1 MAQELLLGSVLY
13 ARGLV
18 VFLNGALMTQQNA
31 SYGEWLLKYRL
42 LILGLVT
49 ALTLL
54 SASGAQF
61 LYFDNDYRVF
71 FGKENPQLKAFEQ
84 IQQTYTKIDNVNFA
98 VDPIAGKAN
107 TPEVLSAVE
116 ELTDIAWQLPFS
128 IRVDSLSNYQ
138 HTEVDG
144 DDLIVRDLYIDA
156 VSMTADEQAL
166 VDRVSTT
173 EPALAGKIHDK
184 QHRAT
189 SVNATIQ
196 MPGKSA
202 DEVTVV
208 AAAAR
213 EMAAEIETKYN
224 VKIRLGGVVFLNN
237 AFAESSMLDM
247 ATLVPAMYLVIL
259 IVAYLLLRSI
269 MATVLVLFVVV
280 PSIMVAMGAGGWMGI
295 GLTPPSASAPT
306 IITTLAVADSIHLLV
321 SMFNRMR
328 AGYSQR
334 DSLLYSLRV
343 NGKPIFLTSL
353 TTALGFLSMNFS
365 DSPPFHDL
373 GNITAIGVMAAWIY
387 SIVLLPILISFVP
400 LKSKATLAK
409 LDDKMGKLG
418 AYVASRYK
426 SVLTV
431 SVIISVAIL
440 SLIPLNEIN
449 DDFVKYFD
457 ESVQYRQDTDW
468 ISTNLTGV
476 NQVQFSLPAG
486 ESNGVSD
493 PAFIEKVSDF
503 TAWAHNEPVVTH
515 VQSISDTFKRLNRDL
530 NGGDPAFYRVPDTR
544 ELAAQYLLLYE
555 LSLPFGLDLNNQLDI
570 SKSSTQVIVTIDDMT
585 TNELRAWIARAESY
599 LADELD
605 FNLTAVGPT
614 VMFAYISERNV
625 QSMLLG
631 TLVAVFLIS
640 GVILI
645 ALRDVRLGIISL
657 VPNLLPAALA
667 FGLWGLFVGQVNM
680 AVAVVAGMALGVVV
694 DDSVHFLSKY
704 QIARREL
711 KLSAHDAVISAFN
724 GVGTALVVTTLI
736 LTAGFAILAQSTFG
750 VNSYMAMLTGIALVI
765 ALIADMTLLPALLIA
780 LDKNKKDPAPVMGA
794 LEMGVKEAPQNT

>member
-1 MAQELLLGSVLY
+1 MS
-13 ARGLV
+13 
-18 VFLNGALMTQQNA
+18 QQNG
-31 SYGEWLLKYRL
+31 SYGEWILKYRFL
-42 LILGLVT
+42 VLGLIT
-49 ALTLL
+49 AVTLL
-54 SASGAQF
+54 AAVGIQF

-71 FGKENPQLKAFEQ
+71 FGKENPQLKAFEK

-98 VDPIAGKAN
+98 VDPISGKAN
-107 TPEVLSAVE
+107 APEVLAAVE

-128 IRVDSLSNYQ
+128 IRVDSLSNHQ
-138 HTEVDG
+138 HTEVEG
-144 DDLIVRDLYIDA
+144 DDLIVRDLYTDA
-156 VSMTADEQAL
+156 MSMNANEQAL

-196 MPGKSA
+196 MPGKNA
-202 DEVTVV
+202 DEVAIV

-213 EMAAEIETKYN
+213 EMAAEIEAKHN
-224 VKIRLGGVVFLNN
+224 VKIRLGGVIFLNN
-237 AFAESSMLDM
+237 AFLESSMLDM

-269 MATVLVLFVVV
+269 MARFLVLFVGV
-280 PSIMVAMGAGGWMGI
+280 PSIIVAMGAGGWMGI

-306 IITTLAVADSIHLLV
+306 IITTLAVADAIHLLV

-328 AGYSQR
+328 AGHSQR
-334 DSLLYSLRV
+334 DSLLYSIRV

-373 GNITAIGVMAAWIY
+373 GNITAIGVMAAWIF

-400 LKSKATLAK
+400 LKSKATLAR

-418 AYVASRYK
+418 VYVASRYK
-426 SVLTV
+426 SVLTA
-431 SVIISVAIL
+431 SVIISVSIL

-468 ISTNLTGV
+468 ISRNLTGV
-476 NQVQFSLPAG
+476 NQVQFSLPTG
-486 ESNGVSD
+486 ESNGISD
-493 PAFIEKVSDF
+493 PVFIEKVSNF
-503 TAWAHNEPVVTH
+503 TAWANNEPVVTH

-530 NGGDPAFYRVPDTR
+530 NAGDPAFYQVPDTR

-614 VMFAYISERNV
+614 VMFAYISERNI

-631 TLVAVFLIS
+631 TLIAVFLIS

-657 VPNLLPAALA
+657 IPNLLPAALA
-667 FGLWGLFVGQVNM
+667 FGLWGLLVGQVNM

-711 KLSAHDAVISAFN
+711 KLSAHDAVISAFK

-750 VNSYMAMLTGIALVI
+750 VNSNMAMLTGIALVI

-780 LDKNKKDPAPVMGA
+780 LDKDKKETTPII
-794 LEMGVKEAPQNT
+794 GVKEAPQNA

>member
-1 MAQELLLGSVLY
+1 
-13 ARGLV
+13 
-18 VFLNGALMTQQNA
+18 MTQQNA

-156 VSMTADEQAL
+156 VSITADEQAL

-202 DEVTVV
+202 DEVNVV

-213 EMAAEIETKYN
+213 EMAAEIETKHN
-224 VKIRLGGVVFLNN
+224 VKIRLGGVIFLNN

-794 LEMGVKEAPQNT
+794 LEVGVKEAPQNT

>member
-1 MAQELLLGSVLY
+1 MSRQ
-13 ARGLV
+13 
-18 VFLNGALMTQQNA
+18 NG
-31 SYGEWLLKYRL
+31 SYGELILKYRFFV
-42 LILGLVT
+42 LGLIT
-49 ALTLL
+49 AITILF
-54 SASGAQF
+54 SAGAQF

-98 VDPIAGKAN
+98 VDPISGKAN
-107 TPEVLSAVE
+107 APEVLAAVE
-116 ELTDIAWQLPFS
+116 ELTEIAWQLPFS

-138 HTEVDG
+138 HTEVEG
-144 DDLIVRDLYIDA
+144 DDLIVRDLYTGAI
-156 VSMTADEQAL
+156 SMSANEQLL

-173 EPALAGKIHDK
+173 EPSLVGKIHDK

-189 SVNATIQ
+189 SVNVTIQ

-202 DEVTVV
+202 DEVAIV

-213 EMAAEIETKYN
+213 KMANKIEAKHN
-224 VKIRLGGVVFLNN
+224 VNIRLGGVIFLNN
-237 AFAESSMLDM
+237 AFLESSMLDM
-247 ATLVPAMYLVIL
+247 KTLVPAMYLVIL

-269 MATVLVLFVVV
+269 MATFLVLFVIV

-328 AGYSQR
+328 AGHSQR
-334 DSLLYSLRV
+334 DSLLYSIRV

-400 LKSKATLAK
+400 LKSKATLKK

-418 AYVASRYK
+418 VYVASSYK

-431 SVIISVAIL
+431 SVFISVIFL

-457 ESVQYRQDTDW
+457 ESVQYRKDTDW
-468 ISTNLTGV
+468 ISRNLTGV
-476 NQVQFSLPAG
+476 NQVQFSLPSG

-493 PAFIEKVSDF
+493 PDFIEKVSNF
-503 TAWAHNEPVVTH
+503 TTWANKEPVVTH

-530 NGGDPAFYRVPDTR
+530 NAGDPAFYRVPDTR

-555 LSLPFGLDLNNQLDI
+555 LSLPYGLDLNNQLDI
-570 SKSSTQVIVTIDDMT
+570 NKSSTQVIVTIDDMT
-585 TNELRAWIARAESY
+585 TNELRAWIARAENY
-599 LADELD
+599 LADELGLT
-605 FNLTAVGPT
+605 LTAVGPT
-614 VMFAYISERNV
+614 VMFAYISERNI

-657 VPNLLPAALA
+657 IPNLLPAALA
-667 FGLWGLFVGQVNM
+667 FGLWGLLVGQVNM

-711 KLSAHDAVISAFN
+711 KLSANDAVISAFN

-780 LDKNKKDPAPVMGA
+780 LDKDKKETSLVIGSSKIFA
-794 LEMGVKEAPQNT
+794 KEKPKNA

>member
-1 MAQELLLGSVLY
+1 MSKQKG
-13 ARGLV
+13 
-18 VFLNGALMTQQNA
+18 
-31 SYGEWLLKYRL
+31 SYGEWILKYRL
-42 LILGLVT
+42 LVLCLISVV
-49 ALTLL
+49 TLL
-54 SASGAQF
+54 CAAGAQY

-98 VDPIAGKAN
+98 VDPISGKAN
-107 TPEVLSAVE
+107 APEVLAAVE

-138 HTEVDG
+138 HTEVEG
-144 DDLIVRDLYIDA
+144 DDLIVRDLYTDA
-156 VSMTADEQAL
+156 MSISVDELDL

-173 EPALAGKIHDK
+173 EPSLAGKIHDK
-184 QHRAT
+184 KHRAT

-202 DEVTVV
+202 DEVAIV

-213 EMAAEIETKYN
+213 KMANKIEAKHN
-224 VKIRLGGVVFLNN
+224 VKIRLGGVIFLNN
-237 AFAESSMLDM
+237 AFLESSMLDM

-259 IVAYLLLRSI
+259 IVAYILLRSV
-269 MATVLVLFVVV
+269 MATFLVLFVVV
-280 PSIMVAMGAGGWMGI
+280 PSIIVAMGVGGWMGV

-328 AGYSQR
+328 EGHSQR
-334 DSLLYSLRV
+334 DSLLYSIRV

-373 GNITAIGVMAAWIY
+373 GNMTAIGVMAAWIY

-400 LKSKATLAK
+400 LKTKATLAK

-418 AYVASRYK
+418 VYVASRYK

-431 SVIISVAIL
+431 SVFTSVIFL

-468 ISTNLTGV
+468 ISRNLTGV
-476 NQVQFSLPAG
+476 NQVQFSLPSG

-493 PAFIEKVSDF
+493 PVFIEKVSNF
-503 TAWAHNEPVVTH
+503 TAWAHNESVVTH

-530 NGGDPAFYRVPDTR
+530 NAGDPAFYRVPDTR

-555 LSLPFGLDLNNQLDI
+555 LSLPYGLDLNNQLDI

-614 VMFAYISERNV
+614 VMFAYISERNI

-657 VPNLLPAALA
+657 IPNLLPAALA
-667 FGLWGLFVGQVNM
+667 FGLWGLLVGQVNM

-765 ALIADMTLLPALLIA
+765 ALIADMTLLPALLIT
-780 LDKNKKDPAPVMGA
+780 LDKDKKETAPVMGDS
-794 LEMGVKEAPQNT
+794 VIVTKEVPKNA

>member
-1 MAQELLLGSVLY
+1 MS
-13 ARGLV
+13 
-18 VFLNGALMTQQNA
+18 QQNG
-31 SYGEWLLKYRL
+31 SYGEWILKYRFL
-42 LILGLVT
+42 VLGLIT
-49 ALTLL
+49 AVTLL
-54 SASGAQF
+54 AAVGTQF

-71 FGKENPQLKAFEQ
+71 FGKENPQLKAFEK

-98 VDPIAGKAN
+98 VDPISGKAN
-107 TPEVLSAVE
+107 APEVLAAVE

-128 IRVDSLSNYQ
+128 IRVDSLSNHQ
-138 HTEVDG
+138 HTEVEG
-144 DDLIVRDLYIDA
+144 DDLIVRDLYTDA
-156 VSMTADEQAL
+156 MSMNANEQAL

-202 DEVTVV
+202 DEVAIV

-213 EMAAEIETKYN
+213 EMAAEIEAKHN
-224 VKIRLGGVVFLNN
+224 VKIRLGGVIFLNN
-237 AFAESSMLDM
+237 AFLESSMLDM

-269 MATVLVLFVVV
+269 MATFLVLFVVV
-280 PSIMVAMGAGGWMGI
+280 PSIIVAMGAGGWMGI

-306 IITTLAVADSIHLLV
+306 IITTLAVADAIHLLV

-328 AGYSQR
+328 AGHSQR
-334 DSLLYSLRV
+334 DSLLYSIRV

-373 GNITAIGVMAAWIY
+373 GNITAIGVMAAWIF

-400 LKSKATLAK
+400 LKSKATLAR

-418 AYVASRYK
+418 VYVASRYK
-426 SVLTV
+426 SVLTA
-431 SVIISVAIL
+431 SVIISVSIL

-468 ISTNLTGV
+468 ISRNLTGV
-476 NQVQFSLPAG
+476 NQVQFSLPTG
-486 ESNGVSD
+486 ESNGISD
-493 PAFIEKVSDF
+493 PVFIEKVSNF
-503 TAWAHNEPVVTH
+503 TAWANNEPVVTH

-530 NGGDPAFYRVPDTR
+530 NAGDPAFYQVPDTR

-614 VMFAYISERNV
+614 VMFAYISERNI

-631 TLVAVFLIS
+631 TLIAVFLIS

-657 VPNLLPAALA
+657 IPNLLPAALA
-667 FGLWGLFVGQVNM
+667 FGLWGLLVGQVNM

-694 DDSVHFLSKY
+694 DDSVHFLTKY

-750 VNSYMAMLTGIALVI
+750 VNSNMAMLTGIALVI

-780 LDKNKKDPAPVMGA
+780 LDKDKKETTPII
-794 LEMGVKEAPQNT
+794 GVKEAPQNA

>member
-1 MAQELLLGSVLY
+1 MSRQ
-13 ARGLV
+13 
-18 VFLNGALMTQQNA
+18 NG
-31 SYGEWLLKYRL
+31 SYGELILKYRFFV
-42 LILGLVT
+42 LGLVT
-49 ALTLL
+49 AITILF
-54 SASGAQF
+54 SAGAQF

-98 VDPIAGKAN
+98 VDPISGKAN
-107 TPEVLSAVE
+107 APEVLAAVE
-116 ELTDIAWQLPFS
+116 ELTEIAWQLPFS

-138 HTEVDG
+138 HTEVEG
-144 DDLIVRDLYIDA
+144 DDLIVRDLYTGAI
-156 VSMTADEQAL
+156 SMSANEQLL

-173 EPALAGKIHDK
+173 EPSLVGKIHDK

-189 SVNATIQ
+189 SVNVTIQ

-202 DEVTVV
+202 DEVAIV

-213 EMAAEIETKYN
+213 KMANKIEAKHN
-224 VKIRLGGVVFLNN
+224 VNIRLGGVIFLNN
-237 AFAESSMLDM
+237 AFLESSMLDM
-247 ATLVPAMYLVIL
+247 ETLVPAMYLVIL

-269 MATVLVLFVVV
+269 MATFLVLFVIV

-328 AGYSQR
+328 AGHSQR
-334 DSLLYSLRV
+334 DSLLYSIRV

-400 LKSKATLAK
+400 LKSKATLKK

-418 AYVASRYK
+418 VYVASSYK

-431 SVIISVAIL
+431 SVFISVIFL

-457 ESVQYRQDTDW
+457 ESVQYRKDTDW
-468 ISTNLTGV
+468 ISRNLTGV
-476 NQVQFSLPAG
+476 NQVQFSLPSG

-493 PAFIEKVSDF
+493 PDFIEKVSNF
-503 TAWAHNEPVVTH
+503 TTWANKEPVVTH

-530 NGGDPAFYRVPDTR
+530 NAGDPAFYRVPDTR

-555 LSLPFGLDLNNQLDI
+555 LSLPYGLDLNNQLDI
-570 SKSSTQVIVTIDDMT
+570 NKSSTQVIVTIDDMT
-585 TNELRAWIARAESY
+585 TNELRAWIARAENY
-599 LADELD
+599 LADELE
-605 FNLTAVGPT
+605 FTLTAVGPT
-614 VMFAYISERNV
+614 VMFAYISERNI

-657 VPNLLPAALA
+657 IPNLLPAALA
-667 FGLWGLFVGQVNM
+667 FGLWGFLVGQVNM

-711 KLSAHDAVISAFN
+711 KLSANDAVISAFN

-780 LDKNKKDPAPVMGA
+780 LDKDKKETSLVIGSSKIFA
-794 LEMGVKEAPQNT
+794 KEKPKNA

>member
-202 DEVTVV
+202 DEVNVV

-213 EMAAEIETKYN
+213 EMAAEIETKHN
-224 VKIRLGGVVFLNN
+224 VKIRLGGVIFLNN

>member
-1 MAQELLLGSVLY
+1 
-13 ARGLV
+13 
-18 VFLNGALMTQQNA
+18 MTQQNA

-156 VSMTADEQAL
+156 VSMAADEQAL

-202 DEVTVV
+202 DEVNVV

-213 EMAAEIETKYN
+213 EMAAEIETKHN
-224 VKIRLGGVVFLNN
+224 VKIRLGGVIFLNN

>member
-1 MAQELLLGSVLY
+1 MSRQ
-13 ARGLV
+13 
-18 VFLNGALMTQQNA
+18 NG
-31 SYGEWLLKYRL
+31 SYGEFILKYRFFV
-42 LILGLVT
+42 LGLIT
-49 ALTLL
+49 AITILFT
-54 SASGAQF
+54 AGAQF

-98 VDPIAGKAN
+98 VDPISGKAN
-107 TPEVLSAVE
+107 VPEVLAAVE
-116 ELTDIAWQLPFS
+116 ELTEIAWQLPFS

-138 HTEVDG
+138 HTEVEG
-144 DDLIVRDLYIDA
+144 DDLIVRDLYTGA
-156 VSMTADEQAL
+156 MSMSADEQLL

-173 EPALAGKIHDK
+173 EPSLVGKIHDQ

-189 SVNATIQ
+189 SVNVTIQ

-202 DEVTVV
+202 DEVAIV

-213 EMAAEIETKYN
+213 KMANKIETKHN
-224 VKIRLGGVVFLNN
+224 VKIRLGGVIFLNN
-237 AFAESSMLDM
+237 AFLESSMLDM
-247 ATLVPAMYLVIL
+247 ETLVPAMYLVIL

-269 MATVLVLFVVV
+269 MATILVLLVIV
-280 PSIMVAMGAGGWMGI
+280 PSIMVAMGTGGWMGI

-328 AGYSQR
+328 AGHSQR
-334 DSLLYSLRV
+334 DSLLYSIRV

-400 LKSKATLAK
+400 LKSKATLTK

-418 AYVASRYK
+418 VYVASSYK

-431 SVIISVAIL
+431 SVFISVIFL

-457 ESVQYRQDTDW
+457 ETVQYRKDTDW
-468 ISTNLTGV
+468 ISRNLTGV
-476 NQVQFSLPAG
+476 NQVQFSLPSG

-493 PAFIEKVSDF
+493 PVFIEKVSNF
-503 TAWAHNEPVVTH
+503 TTWANKEPVVTH

-530 NGGDPAFYRVPDTR
+530 NAGDPAFYRIPNTR

-555 LSLPFGLDLNNQLDI
+555 LSLPYGLDLNNQLDI
-570 SKSSTQVIVTIDDMT
+570 NKSSTQVIVTIDDMT
-585 TNELRAWIARAESY
+585 TNELRAWIARAENY

-614 VMFAYISERNV
+614 VMFAYISERNI

-657 VPNLLPAALA
+657 IPNLLPAALA
-667 FGLWGLFVGQVNM
+667 FGLWGLLVGQVNM

-704 QIARREL
+704 QIARRDL

-750 VNSYMAMLTGIALVI
+750 VNSYMAMLTGLALVI

-780 LDKNKKDPAPVMGA
+780 LDKDKKETAPVIGTLKIVA
-794 LEMGVKEAPQNT
+794 KERPKNA

>member
-1 MAQELLLGSVLY
+1 MS
-13 ARGLV
+13 
-18 VFLNGALMTQQNA
+18 QQNG
-31 SYGEWLLKYRL
+31 SYGDWILKYRFL
-42 LILGLVT
+42 VLGLIT
-49 ALTLL
+49 AITLL
-54 SASGAQF
+54 AAAGTQF

-71 FGKENPQLKAFEQ
+71 FGKENPQLKAFEK

-98 VDPIAGKAN
+98 VDPISGKAN
-107 TPEVLSAVE
+107 APEVLAAVE

-128 IRVDSLSNYQ
+128 IRVDSLSNHQ
-138 HTEVDG
+138 HTEVEG
-144 DDLIVRDLYIDA
+144 DDLIVRDLYTDA
-156 VSMTADEQAL
+156 MSMNANEQAL

-202 DEVTVV
+202 DEVAIV

-213 EMAAEIETKYN
+213 EMAAEIEAKHN
-224 VKIRLGGVVFLNN
+224 VKIRLGGVIFLNN
-237 AFAESSMLDM
+237 AFLESSMLDM

-269 MATVLVLFVVV
+269 MATFLVLFVVV
-280 PSIMVAMGAGGWMGI
+280 PSIIVAMGAGGWMGI

-306 IITTLAVADSIHLLV
+306 IITTLAVADAIHLLV

-328 AGYSQR
+328 AGHSQR
-334 DSLLYSLRV
+334 DSLLYSIRV

-373 GNITAIGVMAAWIY
+373 GNITAIGVMAAWIF

-400 LKSKATLAK
+400 LKSKATLAR

-418 AYVASRYK
+418 VYVASRYK
-426 SVLTV
+426 SVLTA
-431 SVIISVAIL
+431 SVIISVSIL

-468 ISTNLTGV
+468 ISRNLTGV
-476 NQVQFSLPAG
+476 NQVQFSLPTG
-486 ESNGVSD
+486 ESNGISD
-493 PAFIEKVSDF
+493 PVFIEKVSNF
-503 TAWAHNEPVVTH
+503 TAWANNEPVVTH

-530 NGGDPAFYRVPDTR
+530 NAGDPAFYQVPDTR

-614 VMFAYISERNV
+614 VMFAYISERNI

-631 TLVAVFLIS
+631 TLIAVFLIS

-657 VPNLLPAALA
+657 IPNLLPAALA
-667 FGLWGLFVGQVNM
+667 FGLWGLLVGQVNM

-711 KLSAHDAVISAFN
+711 KLSAHDAVISAFK

-750 VNSYMAMLTGIALVI
+750 VNSNMAMLTGIALVI

-780 LDKNKKDPAPVMGA
+780 LDKDKKETTPII
-794 LEMGVKEAPQNT
+794 GVKEAPQNA

>member
-1 MAQELLLGSVLY
+1 LF
-13 ARGLV
+13 
-18 VFLNGALMTQQNA
+18 FLNGALMTQQNA

-202 DEVTVV
+202 DEVNVV

-213 EMAAEIETKYN
+213 EMAAEIETKHN
-224 VKIRLGGVVFLNN
+224 VKIRLGGVIFLNN

-794 LEMGVKEAPQNT
+794 LEVGVKEAPQNT

>member
-202 DEVTVV
+202 DEVNVV

-213 EMAAEIETKYN
+213 EMAAEIETKHN
-224 VKIRLGGVVFLNN
+224 VKIRLGGVIFLNN

-530 NGGDPAFYRVPDTR
+530 NVGDPAFYRVPDTR

>member
-1 MAQELLLGSVLY
+1 MSRQ
-13 ARGLV
+13 
-18 VFLNGALMTQQNA
+18 NG
-31 SYGEWLLKYRL
+31 SYGELILKYRFFV
-42 LILGLVT
+42 LGLIT
-49 ALTLL
+49 AITILF
-54 SASGAQF
+54 SAGAQF

-98 VDPIAGKAN
+98 VDPISGKAN
-107 TPEVLSAVE
+107 APEVLAAVE
-116 ELTDIAWQLPFS
+116 ELTEIAWQLPFS

-138 HTEVDG
+138 HTEVEG
-144 DDLIVRDLYIDA
+144 DDLIVRDLYTGAI
-156 VSMTADEQAL
+156 SMSANEQLL

-173 EPALAGKIHDK
+173 EPSLVGKIHDK

-189 SVNATIQ
+189 SVNVTIQ

-202 DEVTVV
+202 DEVTIL

-213 EMAAEIETKYN
+213 KMANKIEAKHN
-224 VKIRLGGVVFLNN
+224 VNIRLGGVIFLNN
-237 AFAESSMLDM
+237 AFLESSMLDM
-247 ATLVPAMYLVIL
+247 ETLVPAMYLVIL

-269 MATVLVLFVVV
+269 MATFLVLFVIV

-328 AGYSQR
+328 AGHSQR
-334 DSLLYSLRV
+334 DSLLYSIRV

-400 LKSKATLAK
+400 LKSKATLKK

-418 AYVASRYK
+418 VYVASSYK

-431 SVIISVAIL
+431 SVFISVIFL

-457 ESVQYRQDTDW
+457 ESVQYRKDTDW
-468 ISTNLTGV
+468 ISRNLTGV
-476 NQVQFSLPAG
+476 NQVQFSLPSG

-493 PAFIEKVSDF
+493 PDFIEKVSNF
-503 TAWAHNEPVVTH
+503 TTWANKEPVVTH

-530 NGGDPAFYRVPDTR
+530 NAGDPAFYQVPDTR

-555 LSLPFGLDLNNQLDI
+555 LSLPYGLDLNNQLDI
-570 SKSSTQVIVTIDDMT
+570 NKSSTQVIVTIDDMT
-585 TNELRAWIARAESY
+585 TNELRAWIARAENY
-599 LADELD
+599 LADELG
-605 FNLTAVGPT
+605 FTLTAVGPT
-614 VMFAYISERNV
+614 VMFAYISERNI

-657 VPNLLPAALA
+657 IPNLLPAALA
-667 FGLWGLFVGQVNM
+667 FGLWGLLVGQVNM

-711 KLSAHDAVISAFN
+711 KLSANDAVISAFN

-780 LDKNKKDPAPVMGA
+780 LDKDKKETA
-794 LEMGVKEAPQNT
+794 LVIGSSKIFAKEKPKNA

>member
-1 MAQELLLGSVLY
+1 MS
-13 ARGLV
+13 
-18 VFLNGALMTQQNA
+18 QQNG
-31 SYGEWLLKYRL
+31 SYGEWILKYRFL
-42 LILGLVT
+42 VLGLIT
-49 ALTLL
+49 AVTLL
-54 SASGAQF
+54 AAVGTQF

-71 FGKENPQLKAFEQ
+71 FGKENPQLKAFEK

-98 VDPIAGKAN
+98 VDPISGKAN
-107 TPEVLSAVE
+107 APEVLAAVE

-128 IRVDSLSNYQ
+128 IRVDSLSNHQ
-138 HTEVDG
+138 HTEVEG
-144 DDLIVRDLYIDA
+144 DDLIVRDLYTDA
-156 VSMTADEQAL
+156 MSMNANEQAL

-202 DEVTVV
+202 DEVAIV

-213 EMAAEIETKYN
+213 EMAAEIEAKHN
-224 VKIRLGGVVFLNN
+224 VKIRLGGVIFLNN
-237 AFAESSMLDM
+237 AFLESSMLDM

-269 MATVLVLFVVV
+269 IATFLVLFVVV
-280 PSIMVAMGAGGWMGI
+280 PSIIVAMGAGGWMGI

-306 IITTLAVADSIHLLV
+306 IITTLAVADAIHLLV

-328 AGYSQR
+328 AGHSQR
-334 DSLLYSLRV
+334 DSLLYSIRV

-373 GNITAIGVMAAWIY
+373 GNITAIGVMAAWIF

-400 LKSKATLAK
+400 LKSKATLAR

-418 AYVASRYK
+418 VYVASRYK
-426 SVLTV
+426 SVLTA
-431 SVIISVAIL
+431 SVIISVSIL

-468 ISTNLTGV
+468 ISRNLTGV
-476 NQVQFSLPAG
+476 NQVQFSLPTG
-486 ESNGVSD
+486 ESNGISD
-493 PAFIEKVSDF
+493 PVFIEKVSNF
-503 TAWAHNEPVVTH
+503 TAWANNEPVVTH

-530 NGGDPAFYRVPDTR
+530 NAGDPAFYQVPDTR

-614 VMFAYISERNV
+614 VMFAYISERNI

-631 TLVAVFLIS
+631 TLIAVFLIS

-657 VPNLLPAALA
+657 IPNLLPAALA
-667 FGLWGLFVGQVNM
+667 FGLWGLLVGQVNM

-711 KLSAHDAVISAFN
+711 KLSAHDAVISAFK

-750 VNSYMAMLTGIALVI
+750 VNSNMAMLTGIALVI

-780 LDKNKKDPAPVMGA
+780 LDKDKKETTPII
-794 LEMGVKEAPQNT
+794 GVKEAPQNA

>member
-1 MAQELLLGSVLY
+1 
-13 ARGLV
+13 
-18 VFLNGALMTQQNA
+18 MTQQNA
-31 SYGEWLLKYRL
+31 SYGELLLKYRL

-202 DEVTVV
+202 DEVNVV

-213 EMAAEIETKYN
+213 KMAAEIETKHN
-224 VKIRLGGVVFLNN
+224 VKIRLGGVIFLNN

-794 LEMGVKEAPQNT
+794 LEVGVKEAPQNT

>member
-1 MAQELLLGSVLY
+1 LF
-13 ARGLV
+13 
-18 VFLNGALMTQQNA
+18 FLNGALMTQQNA

-202 DEVTVV
+202 DEVNVV

-213 EMAAEIETKYN
+213 EMAAEIETKHN
-224 VKIRLGGVVFLNN
+224 VKIRLGGVIFLNN

-457 ESVQYRQDTDW
+457 ESVQYRQDSDW

-794 LEMGVKEAPQNT
+794 LEVGVKEAPQNT